1 MEEQHFLGKVATKAI
16 IAKDGKILMTRDHR
30 DNAIWDLPG
39 GRINVGESVEMG
51 LRREIQEEL
60 GVDVRFKSMI
70 YSEQLV
76 HTGEGSA
83 HLFITCEVIMEN
95 PEQVFRVPSEE
106 LAEVRWVDKDTIKEL
121 KTYDNCMRAIN
132 AFWKS

>member
-39 GRINVGESVEMG
+39 GRINAGESVETG

-60 GVDVRFKSMI
+60 GVDVRFKAMI
-70 YSEQLV
+70 YSEQIV
-76 HTGEGSA
+76 HTGEGSS
-83 HLFITCEVIMEN
+83 HLFITCEVTMEN
-95 PEQVFRVPSEE
+95 PDQPFRVPSEE
-106 LAEVRWVDKDTIKEL
+106 LAEVQWVDKDTIKGL